1 MRQRQLCFLDPTD
14 DTNQKWRRD
23 LSQKHVLQLQYGS
36 KMMSARYFCNKRDLQ
51 NDDLR
56 DYQMSSLVIPCHD
69 LYHHQTSVLILI
81 WMKLDRYCKG
91 YGLNSDCIIN

>member
-1 MRQRQLCFLDPTD
+1 MRQRQLWSLDPTD
-14 DTNQKWRRD
+14 DTNQTLLTD

-56 DYQMSSLVIPCHD
+56 DYQMSSLVMI
-69 LYHHQTSVLILI
+69 
-81 WMKLDRYCKG
+81 
-91 YGLNSDCIIN
+91 CIVIRQAF